1 MSKHESGQETAGAS
15 GAVQLPEIPRAAIP
29 RAPLASVLWS
39 RALVVAWVAV
49 ILFLL
54 DGLTLLLSDFWL
66 LQSLDL
72 ESVFWTNFSMG
83 SRLFVFGFVTAAFG
97 IASPAYF
104 LRTSRAV
111 KKVAVSIGLLVGVYS
126 GYLLAM
132 EYSNFLLSGS
142 YGVKFGKTDPYF
154 GSDYSFYAFDLPNI
168 VTAWNF
174 LILGSVWGLISA
186 IACSYAASQEPPTS
200 GRFLTRL
207 GSLVARLSTRATRT
221 ALVVFGVLLAAGIFL
236 GRYELLYKDNKA
248 SSIKVGPS
256 YIDMEG
262 FFSNL
267 NYIYLTTV
275 LVIGATVAAVL
286 MLKRL
291 HAVPAGEPVWG
302 PRSRKLG
309 LAVVLMLAL
318 DFAFR
323 LAVEIRGLTAVGPN
337 EPVIQ
342 LPYIARHIDAT
353 REAYKLE
360 NIQEVS
366 FTPRGPGDP
375 LPDARKIL
383 ASAAVKNLP
392 LWPGYTSYLEDYLDR
407 QHSERVIQTKGD
419 IMVYGPTLDI
429 MRQQQKLRTY
439 YDFTQIDN
447 VRYKI
452 GDETRMFVSSV
463 RELPLWEPSP
473 WLAYWG
479 TRFMLFTHG
488 YGVVLAPASGVT
500 PEGGPVYVSK
510 DIPPQPAHP
519 SLALRNQSVY
529 YGEGSAT
536 VCFSNVRNMKEFD
549 YPTDQDRAELWLPP
563 DVKAG
568 VRMDSLLKR
577 MVFGWRAGKFFD
589 LVFSGLITDETRI
602 HFNRT
607 PVERLERIAPF
618 LFYDSNPYAVVVD
631 GQLTWMVNGM
641 TTSNSYPY
649 SLHEELGDKSDER
662 SRRPRPERIVNYV
675 EDSVKAT
682 VDAYTGA
689 VRFYKVSNDPV
700 IEVWSKIY
708 PDLFVEGSTM
718 PPGIRAQ
725 ITYPPQLFHAQFDD
739 LYIYYH
745 MKDPMYYFNMEDMW
759 DDADEVLG
767 PLLDEGKAVTFSFEP
782 YSCMLDTGGALPES
796 KHAAQYSLVM
806 PFTPERALNLRAIP
820 VVYQDGEDY
829 GKLTVLA
836 VPKGHYVIGPEQADA
851 AVDQVPEISQSFA
864 WWNRRGMEVLRGHTT
879 LVILED
885 EVIYV
890 EPIFLRSKQNP
901 IPQLKKVVVVFRG
914 VARMEDTFEL
924 ALNAAMEASKNGAVA
939 PP

>member
-1 MSKHESGQETAGAS
+1 MNKHEAQEAAES
-15 GAVQLPEIPRAAIP
+15 RLPEIPLATIP
-29 RAPLASVLWS
+29 RAPLASVLWA
-39 RALVVAWVAV
+39 RTMVIAWVGV

-54 DGLTLLLSDFWL
+54 DRLTLLLSDFWL
-66 LQSLDL
+66 LQSVGL
-72 ESVFWTNFSMG
+72 ESVFWTNFRMG
-83 SRLFVFGFVTAAFG
+83 AWLFAFGFATAAFG

-104 LRTSRAV
+104 LRTSREV

-126 GYLLAM
+126 GYLLSM
-132 EYSNFLLSGS
+132 EYGNFLLSGA
-142 YGVKFGKTDPYF
+142 YGVEFGKKDPVF
-154 GSDYSFYAFDLPNI
+154 GADLSFYTFDLPNL
-168 VTAWNF
+168 VTAWGY
-174 LILGSVWGLISA
+174 IIMGSVWGLISA
-186 IACSYAASQEPPTS
+186 VACSYAASREGPS
-200 GRFLTRL
+200 AGRFLTRL
-207 GSLVARLSTRATRT
+207 GSLVARVSTRATCS
-221 ALVVFGVLLAAGIFL
+221 ALAVFGVLLAIGIFL

-248 SSIKVGPS
+248 SSIKVGAA
-256 YIDMEG
+256 YLDVEG

-286 MLKRL
+286 MLRRL
-291 HAVPAGEPVWG
+291 HAAPAGTSIWG
-302 PRSRKLG
+302 PQSRKLG
-309 LAVVLMLAL
+309 LAVLLLLAL

-323 LAVEIRGLTAVGPN
+323 LAVEIRGITAVGPN

-342 LPYIARHIDAT
+342 LEYIARHIDAT
-353 REAYKLE
+353 RDGFKLG

-366 FTPRGPGDP
+366 FTPKGPGDP
-375 LPDARKIL
+375 LPDAKKIL

-392 LWPGYTSYLEDYLDR
+392 LWPGYTAYLEDYLDR
-407 QHSERVIQTKGD
+407 QHSERVLQTRGD
-419 IMVYGPTLDI
+419 IMVYGPTLEI

-488 YGVVLAPASGVT
+488 YGVVMAPTAAVT
-500 PEGGPVYVSK
+500 PEGGPLYVSK
-510 DIPPQPAHP
+510 EIPPQAAYPEI
-519 SLALRNQSVY
+519 ALRNQSVY
-529 YGEGSAT
+529 YGEGAAT
-536 VCFSNVRNMKEFD
+536 VCFSNVKNMKELD
-549 YPTDQDRAELWLPP
+549 YPTEQDRAELWLPP
-563 DVKAG
+563 DVKTG
-568 VRMDSLLKR
+568 VRMDSFLKR
-577 MVFGWRAGKFFD
+577 LVFGWRSGKLFD

-618 LFYDSNPYAVVVD
+618 LYYDSNPYAVVVD
-631 GQLTWMVNGM
+631 GQLIWMVNGM

-649 SLHEELGDKSDER
+649 SLHEEMGDKSDER
-662 SRRPRPERIVNYV
+662 SRRPRPERMVNYI

-689 VRFYKVSNDPV
+689 VRFYKISNDPI
-700 IEVWSKIY
+700 IEVWSRIY
-708 PDLFVEGSTM
+708 PDLFVEGTTM
-718 PPGIRAQ
+718 PPGVRAQ
-725 ITYPPQLFHAQFDD
+725 ITYPPQLFHIQFDD

-767 PLLDEGKAVTFSFEP
+767 PMLDEGRAVTFSFEP
-782 YSCMLDTGGALPES
+782 YNCMIDTGGALPES
-796 KHAAQYSLVM
+796 DRPAQYALVM

-820 VVYQDGEDY
+820 VVYQDGDDY
-829 GKLTVLA
+829 GKITVLA

-851 AVDQVPEISQSFA
+851 SVDQLPEISQQFA
-864 WWNRRGMEVLRGHTT
+864 WWNRRGMEVIRGHTT
-879 LVILED
+879 LVLHQD

-901 IPQLKKVVVVFRG
+901 ISQLKKVVVVFRG
-914 VARMEDTFEL
+914 AARMADTFEE
-924 ALNAAMEASKNGAVA
+924 ALLAAMEASKNGASA

>member
-1 MSKHESGQETAGAS
+1 MSKHETSAAPEA
-15 GAVQLPEIPRAAIP
+15 LPEIPVATIP

-39 RALVVAWVAV
+39 RTLVITWVGM

-54 DGLTLLLSDFWL
+54 DRLTLLLSDFWL
-66 LQSLDL
+66 LQSLGL
-72 ESVFWTNFSMG
+72 ESVFWTNFGMG
-83 SRLFVFGFVTAAFG
+83 AWLFALGFSTAAFG

-104 LRTSRAV
+104 LRTSRGV
-111 KKVAVSIGLLVGVYS
+111 KRVAVSIGLLVGVYS
-126 GYLLAM
+126 GYLLSM
-132 EYSNFLLSGS
+132 EYSNFLLSGAH
-142 YGVKFGKTDPYF
+142 GVKFGKTDPYF
-154 GSDYSFYAFDLPNI
+154 GSEYSFYLFDLPNI
-168 VTAWNF
+168 MTAWGY
-174 LILGSVWGLISA
+174 LIMGSVWGLISA
-186 IACSYAASQEPPTS
+186 IACSYAATREGPLS

-207 GSLVARLSTRATRT
+207 GGLVARVSTRATCS
-221 ALVVFGVLLAAGIFL
+221 ALAVFGGLLAVGIFL

-248 SSIKVGPS
+248 SSIKVGPA
-256 YIDMEG
+256 YLDVQG

-275 LVIGATVAAVL
+275 LIIGATVAAVL
-286 MLKRL
+286 MLRRL
-291 HAVPAGEPVWG
+291 HAAPAGTSVWG
-302 PRSRKLG
+302 PQSRRLG
-309 LAVVLMLAL
+309 LAVLLLLAL

-323 LAVEIRGLTAVGPN
+323 LAVEIRGITAVGPN

-342 LPYIARHIDAT
+342 LDYIARHIDAT

-366 FTPRGPGDP
+366 FTPKGPGDP

-383 ASAAVKNLP
+383 ASAAAKNLP
-392 LWPGYTSYLEDYLDR
+392 LWPGYTAYLEDYLDR
-407 QHSERVIQTKGD
+407 QHSERVLQTRGD
-419 IMVYGPTLDI
+419 IMVYGPTLEI

-447 VRYKI
+447 VRYRI

-479 TRFMLFTHG
+479 TRFMLYTHG
-488 YGVVLAPASGVT
+488 YGLVMAPASGVT
-500 PEGGPVYVSK
+500 PDGGPLYVSK
-510 DIPPQPAHP
+510 EIPPQAAYPEI
-519 SLALRNQSVY
+519 ALRNQSVY
-529 YGEGSAT
+529 YGEGAAT
-536 VCFSNVRNMKEFD
+536 VCFSNVKNMKELD
-549 YPTDQDRAELWLPP
+549 YPTEQDRAELWLPA
-563 DVKAG
+563 DVKTG
-568 VRMDSLLKR
+568 VKIDSFLKR
-577 MVFGWRAGKFFD
+577 LVFGWRSGKLFD

-607 PVERLERIAPF
+607 PVERLERVAPF
-618 LFYDSNPYAVVVD
+618 LYYDSNPYAVVVD

-649 SLHEELGDKSDER
+649 SLHEEMGDKSDER
-662 SRRPRPERIVNYV
+662 SRRPRPERMVNYI

-689 VRFYKVSNDPV
+689 VRFYKISNDPV
-700 IEVWSKIY
+700 IEVWSRIY
-708 PDLFVEGSTM
+708 PDLFVEGATM
-718 PPGIRAQ
+718 PPGVRAQ
-725 ITYPPQLFHAQFDD
+725 MTYPPQLFHIQFDD

-767 PLLDEGKAVTFSFEP
+767 PMLDEGRAVTFSFEP
-782 YSCMLDTGGALPES
+782 YNCMLDVGGALPES
-796 KHAAQYSLVM
+796 DRPAQYALVM

-829 GKLTVLA
+829 GKITVLA

-851 AVDQVPEISQSFA
+851 SVDQVPEISQQFA
-864 WWNRRGMEVLRGHTT
+864 WWNRRGMEVIRGHTT
-879 LVILED
+879 LVIHQD

-890 EPIFLRSKQNP
+890 EPIFLRSRQNP
-901 IPQLKKVVVVFRG
+901 ISQLKKVVVTFRG
-914 VARMEDTFEL
+914 TARMADTFEQ
-924 ALNAAMEASKNGAVA
+924 ALEAAMEASKNGAAA

>member
-1 MSKHESGQETAGAS
+1 MSTHDAHEADDAR
-15 GAVQLPEIPRAAIP
+15 LPEIPRATIP
-29 RAPLASVLWS
+29 RAPLGSVLWG
-39 RALVVAWVAV
+39 RMLIFVWVGLA
-49 ILFLL
+49 LFLL
-54 DGLTLLLSDFWL
+54 DRLTLLFSDYWL
-66 LQSLDL
+66 LQSLGL
-72 ESVFWTNFSMG
+72 ESVFWTNFRMG
-83 SRLFVFGFVTAAFG
+83 VWLFALGFASAAFG

-104 LRTSRAV
+104 LKTSREV
-111 KKVAVSIGLLVGVYS
+111 RKVAVSIGLLVGIYS

-132 EYSNFLLSGS
+132 EYSNFLLSGA
-142 YGVKFGKTDPYF
+142 YGVTFGKKDPVF
-154 GSDYSFYAFDLPNI
+154 GADLSFYTFDLPNI
-168 VTAWNF
+168 VT
-174 LILGSVWGLISA
+174 GWGYLLVFSA
-186 IACSYAASQEPPTS
+186 CALVSAVACSYAASREGPGS

-207 GSLVARLSTRATRT
+207 GSLIARVSTRTSCA
-221 ALVVFGVLLAAGIFL
+221 ALAVFGVVLAGDIFL
-236 GRYELLYKDNKA
+236 GRYELLYKDNKG
-248 SSIKVGPS
+248 SSIKVGAA
-256 YIDMEG
+256 YLDVAG

-275 LVIGATVAAVL
+275 LVIGATVVAVL
-286 MLKRL
+286 MLRRL
-291 HAVPAGEPVWG
+291 HTAPAGTPVWG
-302 PRSRKLG
+302 PRSRRLG

-342 LPYIARHIDAT
+342 LEYIARHIDAT
-353 REAYKLE
+353 REGYRLGD
-360 NIQEVS
+360 IREVP

-375 LPDARKIL
+375 LPDTKKIL
-383 ASAAVKNLP
+383 SSAAVKNLP

-407 QHSERVIQTKGD
+407 QHSERVLQTKGD

-429 MRQQQKLRTY
+429 LRQQQKLRTY

-447 VRYKI
+447 VRYRI

-488 YGVVLAPASGVT
+488 YGVVLAPAAGVT
-500 PEGGPVYVSK
+500 ADGSPVYVSK
-510 DIPPQPAHP
+510 DIPPQTAHP
-519 SLALRNQSVY
+519 SLALKNQSIY

-563 DVKAG
+563 DVKTG

-577 MVFGWRAGKFFD
+577 MVFGWRSGKLFD

-618 LFYDSNPYAVVVD
+618 LYYDSNPYAVVVD
-631 GQLTWMVNGM
+631 GQLIWMVNGM

-662 SRRPRPERIVNYV
+662 SRRPRPERIVNYI

-689 VRFYKVSNDPV
+689 VRFYKISKDPI

-708 PDLFVEGSTM
+708 PDLFVEGGTM
-718 PPGIRAQ
+718 PPGVRAQ
-725 ITYPPQLFHAQFDD
+725 ITYPPQLFHVQFDD

-767 PLLDEGKAVTFSFEP
+767 PMLDEGRAVTFSFEP
-782 YSCMLDTGGALPES
+782 YNCMIDTGGALPES
-796 KHAAQYSLVM
+796 SHPAQYSLVM

-829 GKLTVLA
+829 GKMTVLA

-851 AVDQVPEISQSFA
+851 AVDQVPEISQEFA
-864 WWNRRGMEVLRGHTT
+864 WWNRRGMEILRGHTS
-879 LVILED
+879 LLIYED

-901 IPQLKKVVVVFRG
+901 VTQLKKVVVVFRG
-914 VARMEDTFEL
+914 TARMRDTFEE
-924 ALNAAMEASKNGAVA
+924 ALDAAMAASKNGAAV

>member
-1 MSKHESGQETAGAS
+1 MSKHEAHEEAEAR
-15 GAVQLPEIPRAAIP
+15 LPEIPVATIP
-29 RAPLASVLWS
+29 RAPSASVLWA
-39 RALVVAWVAV
+39 RTLVIAWVGM

-54 DGLTLLLSDFWL
+54 DRLTLLLSDFWL
-66 LQSLDL
+66 LQSLGL
-72 ESVFWTNFSMG
+72 ESVFWTNFGMG
-83 SRLFVFGFVTAAFG
+83 ARLFVLGFATAAFG

-104 LRTSRAV
+104 LRTSREV
-111 KKVAVSIGLLVGVYS
+111 RRGAVSIGLLVGVYS
-126 GYLLAM
+126 GYLLSM
-132 EYSNFLLSGS
+132 EYANFLLSGA
-142 YGVKFGKTDPYF
+142 YGVEFGKKDPVF
-154 GSDYSFYAFDLPNI
+154 GADLSFYTFDLPNM
-168 VTAWNF
+168 VTAWGY
-174 LILGSVWGLISA
+174 LMMGSIWGLISA
-186 IACSYAASQEPPTS
+186 VACSYAASQEGPGS

-207 GSLVARLSTRATRT
+207 GSLVARVSTRATRT
-221 ALVVFGVLLAAGIFL
+221 ALAVSGVLLAVGIFL

-248 SSIKVGPS
+248 SSINVGAA
-256 YIDMEG
+256 YLDVQG

-275 LVIGATVAAVL
+275 LVVGATVAAVL

-291 HAVPAGEPVWG
+291 HTVPAGAPVWG
-302 PRSRKLG
+302 PQSRRLG
-309 LAVVLMLAL
+309 LAVLLLLAL

-323 LAVEIRGLTAVGPN
+323 LAVEIRGITAVGPN

-342 LPYIARHIDAT
+342 LEYIARHIDAT
-353 REAYKLE
+353 REGYKLG

-392 LWPGYTSYLEDYLDR
+392 LWPGYTAYLEDYLDR
-407 QHSERVIQTKGD
+407 QHSERILQTKGD
-419 IMVYGPTLDI
+419 IMVYGPTLEI

-447 VRYKI
+447 VRYRI

-479 TRFMLFTHG
+479 TRFMLYTHG
-488 YGVVLAPASGVT
+488 YGVVMAPTAAVT
-500 PEGGPVYVSK
+500 PEGGPFYVSK
-510 DIPPQPAHP
+510 EIPPQAAYPEITP
-519 SLALRNQSVY
+519 RNQSVY
-529 YGEGSAT
+529 YGEGAAT
-536 VCFSNVRNMKEFD
+536 VCFSNVKNMKELD
-549 YPTDQDRAELWLPP
+549 YPTEQDRAELWLPP
-563 DVKAG
+563 DVKTG
-568 VRMDSLLKR
+568 VKIDSLLKR
-577 MVFGWRAGKFFD
+577 LVFGWRSGKLFD

-607 PVERLERIAPF
+607 PVERLERVAPF
-618 LFYDSNPYAVVVD
+618 LYYDSNPYAVVVD

-662 SRRPRPERIVNYV
+662 SRRPRPERIVNYI

-689 VRFYKVSNDPV
+689 VRFYKISDDPV
-700 IEVWSKIY
+700 IEVWSRIY
-708 PDLFVEGSTM
+708 PDLFVEGATM
-718 PPGIRAQ
+718 PAAVRAQ
-725 ITYPPQLFHAQFDD
+725 MTYPPQLFHIQFDD
-739 LYIYYH
+739 LYITYH

-767 PLLDEGKAVTFSFEP
+767 PMLDEGRAVTFSFEP
-782 YSCMLDTGGALPES
+782 YSCMLDTGGVLPES
-796 KHAAQYSLVM
+796 DRPAQYSLVM

-851 AVDQVPEISQSFA
+851 AVDQVPEISQQFA
-864 WWNRRGMEVLRGHTT
+864 WWTRRGMEVIRGHTT
-879 LVILED
+879 LVIHQD

-901 IPQLKKVVVVFRG
+901 ISQLKKVVVVFRG
-914 VARMEDTFEL
+914 TARMEDTFEQ
-924 ALNAAMEASKNGAVA
+924 ALHAAMEASKNGAVA

>member
-1 MSKHESGQETAGAS
+1 MSKQESVETR
-15 GAVQLPEIPRAAIP
+15 LPEIPRATIP
-29 RAPLASVLWS
+29 RAPRGSVLWG
-39 RALVVAWVAV
+39 RTLIVAWVGVA
-49 ILFLL
+49 LFLL
-54 DGLTLLLSDFWL
+54 DRLTLLFSDFWL
-66 LQSLDL
+66 LESLGL
-72 ESVFWTNFSMG
+72 ESVFWTNFRMG
-83 SRLFVFGFVTAAFG
+83 TWLFVLGFVTAAFG

-104 LRTSRAV
+104 LKTRREV
-111 KKVAVSIGLLVGVYS
+111 RKIAVSIGLLVGVFS
-126 GYLLAM
+126 GYMLSM
-132 EYSNFLLSGS
+132 EYGNFLLSGA
-142 YGVKFGKTDPYF
+142 YGVQFGKTDPLF
-154 GSDYSFYAFDLPNI
+154 GHDNSFYMFDLPNI
-168 VTAWNF
+168 VTAWDY
-174 LILGSVWGLISA
+174 LMLGSLWGLISA
-186 IACSYAASQEPPTS
+186 VACSYAASQEGPLA

-207 GSLVARLSTRATRT
+207 GSLVARLSTRTTRT
-221 ALVVFGVLLAAGIFL
+221 ALAVSGVLLAVGIFL

-248 SSIKVGPS
+248 SSIKVGPA
-256 YIDMEG
+256 YLDVEG

-275 LVIGATVAAVL
+275 LVVGATVAAVL

-291 HAVPAGEPVWG
+291 HAAPAGAPFWG
-302 PRSRKLG
+302 PQSKKLG
-309 LAVVLMLAL
+309 LAVLMLLAL

-323 LAVEIRGLTAVGPN
+323 LAVEVRGLTAVGPN

-342 LPYIARHIDAT
+342 LEYIARHIDAT
-353 REAYKLE
+353 REGFKLE
-360 NIQEVS
+360 SIREVP

-375 LPDARKIL
+375 LPDTRKIL
-383 ASAAVKNLP
+383 ASAAAKNLP

-407 QHSERVIQTKGD
+407 QHSERVLQTRGD
-419 IMVYGPTLDI
+419 IMVYGPTLEI
-429 MRQQQKLRTY
+429 LRQQQKLRTY

-447 VRYKI
+447 VRYRI

-488 YGVVLAPASGVT
+488 YGVVIAPTAGVT

-510 DIPPQPAHP
+510 DIPPQTAYPE
-519 SLALRNQSVY
+519 LALRNNSVY
-529 YGEGSAT
+529 YGEGAAT
-536 VCFSNVRNMKEFD
+536 VCFSNVRNMKELD
-549 YPTDQDRAELWLPP
+549 YPTDQDRAELWLPA
-563 DVKAG
+563 DVKTG
-568 VRMDSLLKR
+568 VKIDSLLKR
-577 MVFGWRAGKFFD
+577 MVFGWRSGKFFD

-607 PVERLERIAPF
+607 PVERLERVAPF
-618 LFYDSNPYAVVVD
+618 LYYDSNPYAVVVD

-662 SRRPRPERIVNYV
+662 SRRPRPERIVNYI

-689 VRFYKVSNDPV
+689 VRLYKISDDPV
-700 IEVWSKIY
+700 IEVWSRIY

-718 PPGIRAQ
+718 PKGVRDQ
-725 ITYPPQLFHAQFDD
+725 MTYPPQLFHIQFDD

-745 MKDPMYYFNMEDMW
+745 MKDPMYFFNMEDMW

-767 PLLDEGKAVTFSFEP
+767 PMLDEGRAVTFSFEP
-782 YSCMLDTGGALPES
+782 YNCMLDTGGLLPES
-796 KHAAQYSLVM
+796 SRPAQYSLVM

-836 VPKGHYVIGPEQADA
+836 VPKGHYVIGPEQADSA
-851 AVDQVPEISQSFA
+851 IDQVPGISQEFA
-864 WWNRRGMEVLRGHTT
+864 WWNRRGMEVIRGHTT
-879 LVILED
+879 LLIHED

-901 IPQLKKVVVVFRG
+901 VPQLKKVAVVFRG
-914 VARMEDTFEL
+914 TARMADTFEQ
-924 ALNAAMEASKNGAVA
+924 ALHEAMEAAKTGAAA